1 MGHKVFLSPSDQTA
15 NTYAAGSTNEAEQC
29 GRIAGAAKAALERC
43 GFEVMVVQY
52 ETMASKCAKSDAF
65 GAELHVPIHSNAFN
79 GRATGTRIYFGTYGS
94 AGHMAAKAILARL
107 GAITPGSP
115 DICKD
120 YPELYEIRTPKAP
133 TAYIETDFH
142 DNKEVARWII
152 DHTEQIGEAICAG
165 ICDYFGVA
173 YVAEEKE
180 ENEMRYYKLKD
191 IDNKYYKP
199 TMEKLVSMG
208 VASKGGSGEDTII
221 DLGEDAVR
229 LLCILDK
236 LGKFDE
242 IKQGADAD
250 TVIREIANILLKE
263 K

>member
-1 MGHKVFLSPSDQTA
+1 MEHKVFLSPSDQTA

-29 GRIAGAAKAALERC
+29 GRIAVAAKAALERH
-43 GFEVMVVQY
+43 GFEVAVVQY

-79 GRATGTRIYFGTYGS
+79 GQATGTRVYYGADGS
-94 AGHMAAKAILARL
+94 AGHKAAKAILARL
-107 GAITPGSP
+107 GAITPGAP
-115 DICKD
+115 DLCKP

-142 DNKEVARWII
+142 DNQEVARWII

-173 YVAEEKE
+173 YVAAEEKE
-180 ENEMRYYKLKD
+180 ESEMRYETLAELKADQYKAP
-191 IDNKYYKP
+191 YYLP
-199 TMEKLVSMG
+199 TIEKLMAKG
-208 VASKGGSGEDTII
+208 ILRGKGGEGDDTIL

-229 LLCILDK
+229 LLVILDRK
-236 LGKFDE
+236 GIF
-242 IKQGADAD
+242 G
-250 TVIREIANILLKE
+250 
-263 K
+263 